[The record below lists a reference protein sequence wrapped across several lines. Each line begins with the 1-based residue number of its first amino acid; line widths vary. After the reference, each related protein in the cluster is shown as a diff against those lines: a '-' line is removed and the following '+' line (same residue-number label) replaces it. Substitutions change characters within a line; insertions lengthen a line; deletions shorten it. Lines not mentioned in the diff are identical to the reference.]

1 MCWQR
6 AVVTGAGSGIGR
18 ALSSELARRGAH
30 VVCADVDLDT
40 ATATS
45 TDIEAAGGRAT
56 PVRCDV
62 TSLDEVEALADAA
75 EAAHG
80 GPADLVVNNAGVAT
94 GGAPIGDL
102 SIDDWRWTLGVNL
115 WGVVHGCHVFVPR
128 LRGAGRGGIVNVAS
142 SAAFAAGPGMGAY
155 GVSKAGVLALSET
168 LAAEVAADGLT
179 VSVLCPTF
187 VKTGIVEHAR
197 VDARTRRAGELGMRW
212 TGRSAD
218 RVARQLLDAHAD
230 GDLYVVPQ
238 VEGKLLWSF
247 KRHFPRLYLRMTTAG
262 ARRMTG

>member
-1 MCWQR
+1 MGWQR

-18 ALSSELARRGAH
+18 ALSRELARRGAH
-30 VVCADVDLDT
+30 VVCADVDMRT
-40 ATATS
+40 ATTTATE
-45 TDIEAAGGRAT
+45 IEAAGGRAT
-56 PVRCDV
+56 AVGCDV

-102 SIDDWRWTLGVNL
+102 PIEDWQWTLGVNL
-115 WGVVHGCHVFVPR
+115 WGVIHGCHVFVPR
-128 LRGAGRGGIVNVAS
+128 LREAGRGGIVNVAS
-142 SAAFAAGPGMGAY
+142 SAAFAAGPGMGPY

-168 LAAEVAADGLT
+168 LAAEVAADGLA

-187 VKTGIVEHAR
+187 VRTRIVDHAR

-238 VEGKLLWSF
+238 VEGKLLWAL

-262 ARRMTG
+262 ARRMAG